1 MAKQTATAGK
11 PGQADIDRREAE
23 VRELDPNLLRSSDL
37 VPGDLPGEHL
47 DVRAPY
53 REQRQ

>member
-1 MAKQTATAGK
+1 VAKQTATAGK